1 MTTATGLAPVLSDE
15 EVDRFWTD
23 GYLLLRGVLSREEAA
38 HYAQHILSLV
48 PRDLSIPEHWHA
60 AGGRIKPIYTPGNHT
75 FDTPDLIPLFQN
87 ERLYAT
93 MAQLLESTRLR
104 VMDGSLGITMRN
116 DANREAALSQTLH
129 LDASVP
135 RDADNFLF
143 TLDEVQLGGCF
154 YFTDVEP
161 EGGGIHV
168 VPGGHRIVEEECRN
182 EPKGRQLHEGWK
194 RITHLESVEVTGSA
208 GDFALLH
215 HLMPH
220 GASHNRRPQP
230 RVAQFL
236 RWVREDQPH
245 GAGKRPPAGKYN
257 ELQIAA
263 MSPLGR
269 RLFGVDA
276 WD

>member
-23 GYLLLRGVLSREEAA
+23 GYLLLRGVLSKEEAA

-48 PRDLSIPEHWHA
+48 PRDLSIPEHWHV
-60 AGGRIKPIYTPGNHT
+60 AGGRIKPIFTPGNHT

-93 MAQLLESTRLR
+93 MAQLLESTKLR

-116 DANREAALSQTLH
+116 DADRDIARSQTLH

-135 RDADNFLF
+135 RDVDNFLF

-220 GASHNRRPQP
+220 GASHNRRTQP

-245 GAGKRPPAGKYN
+245 GAGKRPAAGKYN